1 MPDVRLRPVTG
12 QSLSRSVNDVFD
24 DLRDFLREWDICTP
38 RVAVSDAPGMMAS
51 QVARFGD
58 AEKPA
63 DMGVAVASK
72 IVSGL
77 TPTISSMVRSM
88 ETVEWKVEATVGGCE

>member
-1 MPDVRLRPVTG
+1 MT
-12 QSLSRSVNDVFD
+12 SFTIRSG
-24 DLRDFLREWDICTP
+24 RASGREKSSSDAISAMGALAEL
-38 RVAVSDAPGMMAS
+38 VAVSDAPGMMAS

-63 DMGVAVASK
+63 DMGVTVASR

-88 ETVEWKVEATVGGCE
+88 ETVEWKVESTVAGCE